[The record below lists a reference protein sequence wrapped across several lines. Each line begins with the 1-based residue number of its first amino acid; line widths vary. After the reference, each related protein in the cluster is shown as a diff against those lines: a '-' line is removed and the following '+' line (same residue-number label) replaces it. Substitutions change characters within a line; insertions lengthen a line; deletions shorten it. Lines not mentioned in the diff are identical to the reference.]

1 MSMVDQAGA
10 NSTPSSFDPM
20 QEFTRFAEVMRRS
33 ALAPWTDAFMQA
45 LEQQFVP
52 DQHGDFARWQ
62 SCVEALPPV
71 NVSQCDFAADSVTV
85 GTPGDCDDA
94 TRQRIETALR
104 GLHPWRKGP
113 FNVCGIQIDTEW
125 RSDWKWQR
133 LQPHIQSLKNRTVLD
148 IGCGSGYHLWRMLGE
163 GAALTIGI
171 DPSLLFTRQFRAI
184 EHFTGPQPVFH
195 LPLGIEHL
203 PPDMHAFDTV
213 FSMGVLY
220 HRRSPLDHLLEL
232 RELLRPGGE
241 LVLET
246 LIVDGPEGYALVPEG
261 RYGRMGN
268 VWFLPSVPTLLA
280 WLKKMRFRN
289 IRCVDVTP
297 TTIQEQR
304 PTDWM
309 TFQSLPDFLDP
320 NDSSKTFEG
329 YPAQVRAIVL
339 AEAP

>member
-1 MSMVDQAGA
+1 MTDFEAAPVGA
-10 NSTPSSFDPM
+10 PVNGFSRFLE
-20 QEFTRFAEVMRRS
+20 QTRKS
-33 ALAPWTDAFMQA
+33 ALAPWADELA
-45 LEQQFVP
+45 LALQQQFVP

-62 SCVEALPPV
+62 QCVRDLPPV
-71 NVSQCDFAADSVTV
+71 QVSLRDFAADTVSVGAPT
-85 GTPGDCDDA
+85 DCDDT
-94 TRQRIETALR
+94 TREKIETALR

-113 FNVCGIQIDTEW
+113 FNLCGIQVDTEW

-133 LQPHIQSLKNRTVLD
+133 VQPHIQPLQNRTVLD
-148 IGCGSGYHLWRMLGE
+148 IGCGSGYHLWRMLGD
-163 GAALTIGI
+163 GAAFTIGI
-171 DPSLLFTRQFRAI
+171 DPSLLFTLQFRAI
-184 EHFTGPQPVFH
+184 EHFAGPQPVFH

-203 PPDMHAFDTV
+203 PAGMRAFDTV

-289 IRCVDVTP
+289 VRCVDVTA
-297 TTIQEQR
+297 TSAQEQR

-309 TFQSLPDFLDP
+309 RFQSLPDFLDP
-320 NDSSKTFEG
+320 QDSGKTIEG
-329 YPAQVRAIVL
+329 YPAPVRAILL

>member
-1 MSMVDQAGA
+1 MQSSDQ
-10 NSTPSSFDPM
+10 NPSSFTFDPL
-20 QEFTRFAEVMRRS
+20 QEFARFAECAHKSV
-33 ALAPWTDAFMQA
+33 LAPWADALMNA
-45 LEQQFVP
+45 LQHHFQP

-62 SCVEALPPV
+62 QCVEALPTINV
-71 NVSQCDFAADSVTV
+71 NQRDFSTDTVTV
-85 GTPGDCDDA
+85 GAPQDCDEA
-94 TRQRIETALR
+94 TRQQIETALR

-113 FNVCGIQIDTEW
+113 FNVCGVEIDTEW

-133 LQPHIQSLKNRTVLD
+133 LQPHIQSLKGRTVLD
-148 IGCGSGYHLWRMLGE
+148 IGCGSGYHLWRMLGA

-184 EHFTGPQPVFH
+184 EHFAGLHPVFH
-195 LPLGIEHL
+195 LPLGIEEL
-203 PPDMHAFDTV
+203 PTGMRAFDTV

-241 LVLET
+241 LILET
-246 LIVDGPEGYALVPEG
+246 LIVDGPEGYALVPDG

-289 IRCVDVTP
+289 VRCVDVTP
-297 TTIQEQR
+297 TTAAEQR
-304 PTDWM
+304 ATGWM
-309 TFQSLPDFLDP
+309 TYQSLPDFLDP
-320 NDSSKTFEG
+320 NDSSKTVEG
-329 YPAQVRAIVL
+329 YPGPVRAIVL

>member
-1 MSMVDQAGA
+1 MAMSDFRVAPVDDYSRFLAHLSG
-10 NSTPSSFDPM
+10 TP
-20 QEFTRFAEVMRRS
+20 
-33 ALAPWTDAFMQA
+33 LAPWREAFAQA
-45 LEQQFVP
+45 LQQQFLP
-52 DQHGDFARWQ
+52 DSHGDYARWQ
-62 SCVEALPPV
+62 QCVRDLPAV
-71 NVSQCDFAADSVTV
+71 DITQRAFNADAVTAGAAS
-85 GTPGDCDDA
+85 DCDA
-94 TRQRIETALR
+94 VTRQKIETALR

-113 FNVCGIQIDTEW
+113 FSICGIPIDTEW
-125 RSDWKWQR
+125 RSGWKWQR
-133 LQPHIQSLKNRTVLD
+133 VQPHIQPLKNRTVLD

-163 GAALTIGI
+163 GAALTVGI
-171 DPSLLFTRQFRAI
+171 DPSLLFTQQFRAI
-184 EHFTGPQPVFH
+184 EHFAGQHPVFH

-203 PPDMHAFDTV
+203 PAGMRAFDTV

-232 RELLRPGGE
+232 RELLRADGE

-297 TTIQEQR
+297 TTVQEQR
-304 PTDWM
+304 STDWM
-309 TFQSLPDFLDP
+309 RFQSLPDFLDP
-320 NDSSKTFEG
+320 QNPGKTLEG
-329 YPAQVRAIVL
+329 YPGPVRAIVL